1 MRRLTAALAG
11 LAAAVVDLPAQA
23 QPKLMGWADL
33 MGRPL
38 PKATASI
45 AYGPDPLQVAEVWR
59 PDGKGPFPTVLMI
72 HGGCWLSG
80 LANLHIMDY
89 AAEDL
94 RKRGIAVWN
103 IEYRGVDR
111 PGGGY
116 PGTFQDVNAA
126 ADAMLAHAQ
135 GLRSAGPSKIV
146 VLGHSA
152 GGQLALW
159 LAARDKLP
167 ATSPLRDPRRLD
179 IAWTVS
185 LGGLPDLAT
194 AKDGLQRKDRRP
206 PAGRDRRPPIRW
218 PTSRPRSLLPL
229 TTPRMLIHGALDDTS
244 PPSQGKAYVAKARA
258 AHDIRAWSYAIPGEG
273 HVEEISP
280 GSRTWAAVAQGLDSV
295 FHSKDG
301 AGLQLRPQGM
311 QAAGTGG
318 TSRSA
323 LPRRGPTSTS
333 RACGAIIPGSGRHRS
348 GTRTRPP
355 GPGPRWRCP

>member
-1 MRRLTAALAG
+1 MRRAGAVLAG
-11 LAAAVVDLPAQA
+11 LAASLAVSAQA
-23 QPKLMGWADL
+23 QPKLMQWPDL

-38 PKATASI
+38 PKATARI

-80 LANLHIMDY
+80 VSNLHIMDY

-116 PGTFQDVNAA
+116 PGTFLDVAA
-126 ADAMLAHAQ
+126 GADALAAHARDY
-135 GLRSAGPSKIV
+135 GLRTRKIV

-159 LAARDKLP
+159 LAARPRLP
-167 ATSPLRDPRRLD
+167 AASPLRDPRPLD

-185 LGGLPDLAT
+185 LGGLPDLGT
-194 AKDGLQRKDRRP
+194 AREGCGEKTVARLLAGTSGPDPLADIS
-206 PAGRDRRPPIRW
+206 PAR
-218 PTSRPRSLLPL
+218 LLPL
-229 TTPRMLIHGALDDTS
+229 NVPRILIHGGLDGTS
-244 PPSQGKAYVAKARA
+244 PPTQGQAYVAAARA
-258 AHDIRAWSYAIPGEG
+258 AGDLKAWTYAVPGEG

-280 GSRTWAAVAQGLDSV
+280 GSRTWASVTDGLGAVFNSR
-295 FHSKDG
+295 DG
-301 AGLQLRPQGM
+301 AWPTPRP
-311 QAAGTGG
+311 
-318 TSRSA
+318 
-323 LPRRGPTSTS
+323 LP
-333 RACGAIIPGSGRHRS
+333 
-348 GTRTRPP
+348 
-355 GPGPRWRCP
+355 

>member
-1 MRRLTAALAG
+1 MRLQVLALAG
-11 LAAAVVDLPAQA
+11 FVAALSTGAQA

-33 MGRPL
+33 MARPL
-38 PKATASI
+38 PKATARI

-94 RKRGIAVWN
+94 RRRGIAVWN

-126 ADAMLAHAQ
+126 ADAFLAHAKDYD
-135 GLRSAGPSKIV
+135 LRTTKIV

-159 LAARDKLP
+159 LVARDKLP
-167 ATSPLRDPRRLD
+167 TASPLRDPKRLD

-185 LGGLPDLAT
+185 LGGLPDLTT
-194 AKDGLQRKDRRP
+194 AKEGCGEKTVRRLLAGTSGP
-206 PAGRDRRPPIRW
+206 DPLADVSPAR
-218 PTSRPRSLLPL
+218 LLPL
-229 TTPRMLIHGALDDTS
+229 ATPRMLIHGALDETS

-258 AHDIRAWSYAIPGEG
+258 AHDIRAWSFAIPGEG

-280 GSRTWAAVAQGLDSV
+280 GSRAWAAVTVGLDSV
-295 FHSKDG
+295 FHSADG
-301 AGLQLRPQGM
+301 AWVLQL
-311 QAAGTGG
+311 T
-318 TSRSA
+318 
-323 LPRRGPTSTS
+323 
-333 RACGAIIPGSGRHRS
+333 
-348 GTRTRPP
+348 P
-355 GPGPRWRCP
+355 GPL